1 MDINGNN
8 TNYVDLGNVM
18 IEKRSL
24 LQQASSE
31 EEKILLA
38 RLYELAKGACGS
50 WKPSGFFLD
59 PGKCRKIGRWFGDC
73 EPVLWGGFQN
83 AERCMVSFGDREADE
98 GWFPIAAVR
107 MVPAASWDV
116 SHRDVLGAL
125 MNLGVDRSKMGDIL
139 VSEQAAVV
147 FCDDSLADF
156 FVCELRTVG
165 RYAVKTE
172 EVSIDSVEIPEKK
185 FRMVTDTVAS
195 LRADCVVASVYA
207 ISRGK
212 AQEAIR
218 SGRVTVNWEEI
229 VSANAEMAEGDII
242 SLRGL
247 GRAELTEIGGF
258 SRKGRRY
265 IKAKRLL

>member
-1 MDINGNN
+1 
-8 TNYVDLGNVM
+8 M

-31 EEKILLA
+31 EDKILLA
-38 RLYELAKGACGS
+38 RLYELAKSARRC

-59 PGKCRKIGRWFGDC
+59 PGKCRKIGQWFGDC
-73 EPVLWGGFQN
+73 EPVLWGGFQS
-83 AERCMVSFGDREADE
+83 AERCMVSFGDGDAEA
-98 GWFPIAAVR
+98 GWFPIVAVR
-107 MVPAASWDV
+107 IVPTVSWDV

-147 FCDDSLADF
+147 FCGDGLADF
-156 FVCELRTVG
+156 FVRELRTVG
-165 RYAVKTE
+165 RYTVKTVE
-172 EVSIDSVEIPEKK
+172 SSIDSIEIPEKK

-195 LRADCVVASVYA
+195 LRADCVIASVYA

-218 SGRVTVNWEEI
+218 SGRVTVNWEES
-229 VSANAEMAEGDII
+229 VSVNAEMAEGDVI
-242 SLRGL
+242 SLRRL